1 MVKYRDGKPKQNQ
14 NKLKKKKKAFPQIF
28 LKCLFLS
35 HLPAMISTLGVVDND
50 KVPSLQ
56 WKRNNAVSPNHLYVA
71 RFLSNPVCELGVWG
85 IANA

>member
-1 MVKYRDGKPKQNQ
+1 
-14 NKLKKKKKAFPQIF
+14 
-28 LKCLFLS
+28 
-35 HLPAMISTLGVVDND
+35 MISTLGVVDND

-56 WKRNNAVSPNHLYVA
+56 WKRNNAVSPKHLYVA